1 MMADLFIEP
10 NLVSKTKGSF
20 IYLSN
25 QPVTELSLLMS
36 GKVTVVR
43 GNTSL
48 EAKPGE
54 IIGLYDI
61 MSDKYDYTY
70 IAAEDCIL
78 MTLSGTS
85 IGALEKD
92 LTMYPNVRGAL
103 VSSIGKLAVHLSAQY
118 NKYLRQTESLCTFLN
133 TKFESY
139 KTLCNDNLISL
150 PDLSDMSEDFSLL
163 SDDSESDSS
172 DYINYYNEL
181 LKMDP
186 SIYNAFYEASEYI
199 AHTHFKEAY
208 ELCEDYSQQLADIL
222 AKLKKAGM
230 HIIGTDSNCLFGK
243 YCELQAELLKAGRNT
258 ALTYRNITEMFSHAQ
273 LIGINKTLLANASAL
288 LNDISKNAA
297 EALAKGDSSQKE
309 ISNDDWEK
317 IRQTA
322 TGMLDKLLSYSTL
335 PSESLIQFKDAVLAF
350 RKLKDKNDT
359 SEATTTIRKTI
370 AKYFYP
376 IYEAIFFKYVETGSK
391 NRLVETFL
399 NTCLIDENLVSEQ
412 QLQEHFALNID
423 SAKEFDGF
431 QVYTMYEWLLEIFK
445 GNQEPSRNEFDQDYA
460 ATIRERKRT
469 EKLSDTQV
477 TTMMMD
483 KKAKTKFEIQNFF
496 RSSHRITCGQ
506 ILGFCPILYSDYPDE
521 QFSSLFV
528 SKKRVADTFTKYKA
542 LDFSIFYRA
551 VPYEINRFG
560 LEKEILQ
567 KEVLPCIILNP
578 VIGQKGIMWQE
589 LAGAKKDTPARF
601 SFPILFRGDF
611 NTCVLRSFG
620 QFRWELCKN
629 IEGPHWS
636 DIRQKSLTSEY
647 FDYIS
652 YYKKNHEISTEA
664 KEKIKT
670 VLTKYHNNFKEVF
683 TNDYLAYMTYE
694 SGGAS
699 RLNKVARTIIFR
711 YCPFGA
717 ETRKTL
723 LSSPVYTD
731 LIAYHDKNCAAKLR
745 RIGGVLATITNNG
758 GDITP
763 ELEVNKNFY
772 TL

>member
-1 MMADLFIEP
+1 MADLFIEP
-10 NLVSKTKGSF
+10 NLVSKAKGSF
-20 IYLSN
+20 IYLGN

-43 GNTSL
+43 GNMST

-61 MSDKYDYTY
+61 MSDRYDYTY

-78 MTLSGTS
+78 MTLSG
-85 IGALEKD
+85 IGLGSLERD
-92 LTMYPNVRGAL
+92 LSMYPNIRGAL
-103 VSSIGKLAVHLSAQY
+103 ISSICKLAVHLSAQHE
-118 NKYLRQTESLCTFLN
+118 KYVQQVNSLCSFLN
-133 TKFESY
+133 TKFETY
-139 KTLCNDNLISL
+139 KALCNDNLISL
-150 PDLSDMSEDFSLL
+150 PDLSEMSEDFSLL
-163 SDDSESDSS
+163 SNDTESDSS

-181 LKMDP
+181 LKMDA
-186 SIYNAFYEASEYI
+186 SVRNAFYEAGEYI
-199 AHTHFKEAY
+199 ALTHLKEAY
-208 ELCEDYSQQLADIL
+208 ALAEDLSQQLKYAL
-222 AKLKKAGM
+222 TRLKKAGM
-230 HIIGTDSNCLFGK
+230 HLIGTDNNCLFRM
-243 YCELQAELLKAGRNT
+243 YCMLQTELLKSGRNT
-258 ALTYRNITEMFSHAQ
+258 ALTYRSITEMFSHAQ
-273 LIGINKTLLANASAL
+273 LIGISKSLLANASVL
-288 LNDISKNAA
+288 VNELSKNTA
-297 EALAKGDSSQKE
+297 EALTKGDSSQKE
-309 ISNDDWEK
+309 ISSEDLERIK
-317 IRQTA
+317 QTA
-322 TGMLDKLLSYSTL
+322 TGMLDKLLAYSNLPADTL
-335 PSESLIQFKDAVLAF
+335 IPFKDAVLAF

-359 SEATTTIRKTI
+359 SETTTAIRKTI
-370 AKYFYP
+370 AKYFYT
-376 IYEAIFFKYVETGSK
+376 IYEAVFFKYVETGSK
-391 NRLVETFL
+391 NRLVEMFL
-399 NTCLIDENLVSEQ
+399 NTCLIDENLVSER
-412 QLQEHFALNID
+412 QLQELFTMNFEPVQ
-423 SAKEFDGF
+423 KESDF
-431 QVYTMYEWLLEIFK
+431 QIYTMYEWLLEIFR

-460 ATIRERKRT
+460 ATIRDRKRS
-469 EKLSDTQV
+469 EKLTDTQV

-483 KKAKTKFEIQNFF
+483 KKAKTRFEIQNFF

-506 ILGFCPILYSDYPDE
+506 ILGFCPILYSDYPEE
-521 QFSSLFV
+521 QFSSLFI
-528 SKKRVADTFTKYKA
+528 SKKKVADTFAQYRE

-567 KEVLPCIILNP
+567 KEVLPHIILNP
-578 VIGQKGIMWQE
+578 IIGQKGIMWQE

-611 NTCVLRSFG
+611 NACVLRSFG

-670 VLTKYHNNFKEVF
+670 LLTKYHNNFKEVF
-683 TNDYLAYMTYE
+683 TNDYVSYMTYE

-699 RLNKVARTIIFR
+699 RLNKISRAILFR
-711 YCPFGA
+711 YCPFNA
-717 ETRKTL
+717 EVRKSL

-731 LIAYHDKNCAAKLR
+731 LIAYYNKTCASKLR

-758 GDITP
+758 GSITP
-763 ELEVNKNFY
+763 ELEANRNFY

>member
-1 MMADLFIEP
+1 MADLFIEP

-36 GKVTVVR
+36 GKVNIVR
-43 GNTSL
+43 GNATQ
-48 EAKPGE
+48 EATPGE

-92 LTMYPNVRGAL
+92 LAMYPNIRGAL
-103 VSSIGKLAVHLSAQY
+103 VSSIGKLAVHLSSQY
-118 NKYLRQTESLCTFLN
+118 DKYVRQTDSLCTFLN
-133 TKFESY
+133 TKFENY
-139 KTLCNDNLISL
+139 KALCNDNLISL
-150 PDLSDMSEDFSLL
+150 PDLSDISEDFSLM

-172 DYINYYNEL
+172 DYINYYSEL
-181 LKMDP
+181 LKME
-186 SIYNAFYEASEYI
+186 SSVCNTFYEASEYI

-208 ELCEDYSQQLADIL
+208 EICVDYTQQLKDVL
-222 AKLKKAGM
+222 SKLKKAGM
-230 HIIGTDSNCLFGK
+230 HIIGTDSNCLFGM
-243 YCELQAELLKAGRNT
+243 YCELQAELLKVGRNT
-258 ALTYRNITEMFSHAQ
+258 SLTYRNITEMFSHAQ

-288 LNDISKNAA
+288 VNDISKNAA
-297 EALAKGDSSQKE
+297 ESLVKGDSTQKE
-309 ISNDDWEK
+309 ISADDLEK
-317 IRQTA
+317 IKQTT
-322 TGMLDKLLSYSTL
+322 TGMLDKLLAYSNL
-335 PSESLIQFKDAVLAF
+335 PSESLIPFKDAVLAF
-350 RKLKDKNDT
+350 RGLKDKNDT
-359 SEATTTIRKTI
+359 GETTTTIRKTI

-391 NRLVETFL
+391 NRLVEMFL
-399 NTCLIDENLVSEQ
+399 NTCLIDENLVSEK
-412 QLQEHFALNID
+412 QLQELFTLNIE
-423 SAKEFDGF
+423 SVKEDDDFK
-431 QVYTMYEWLLEIFK
+431 VYTMYEWLLEIFK

-460 ATIRERKRT
+460 ATIRDRKRT
-469 EKLSDTQV
+469 EKLTDTQV

-483 KKAKTKFEIQNFF
+483 KKAKTRFEIQNFF

-521 QFSSLFV
+521 QFSSIFV
-528 SKKRVADTFTKYKA
+528 SKKRVAEVFSQYKK

-567 KEVLPCIILNP
+567 KEVLPHIILNP
-578 VIGQKGIMWQE
+578 IIGQKGIMWQE

-611 NTCVLRSFG
+611 NACVLRSFG

-670 VLTKYHNNFKEVF
+670 LLTKYHNNFKEVF
-683 TNDYLAYMTYE
+683 TNDYVSYITYE

-699 RLNKVARTIIFR
+699 RLNKIARAILFR
-711 YCPFGA
+711 YCPFSA
-717 ETRKTL
+717 EVRKSL
-723 LSSPVYTD
+723 LTSPVYTD
-731 LIAYHDKNCAAKLR
+731 LIAYHDKNCASKLR

-763 ELEVNKNFY
+763 ELEANKEFY
-772 TL
+772 SL